1 MSCKIALLMQQQE
14 YISIQWRMAESSE
27 VDPVSAT
34 VIHSSHLLGCL
45 PPVPVTLAANSS
57 RISAELQESQLNSR
71 FFTTTGIFKARRNLG
86 STYCFAFW
94 SVQCS
99 LFSWSN
105 LSPPF
110 LTYLLHIPCI
120 HLKIRFISLPQ
131 SLSFWD
137 QCFLCKI
144 ILEGICNS
152 L

>member
-1 MSCKIALLMQQQE
+1 MSCRTALLMQQQE
-14 YISIQWRMAESSE
+14 YISIQGRMAESSE
-27 VDPVSAT
+27 VDPISAT
-34 VIHSSHLLGCL
+34 VIHSSHLLCCL
-45 PPVPVTLAANSS
+45 PPVPVTLAASSS
-57 RISAELQESQLNSR
+57 RISAELQESQLSSK
-71 FFTTTGIFKARRNLG
+71 FFTTTGIFKAQRNLG

-105 LSPPF
+105 PSPSF
-110 LTYLLHIPCI
+110 LTYLLHTPCI
-120 HLKIRFISLPQ
+120 HLKTGFISPPQ

-137 QCFLCKI
+137 LCFVCKI